1 MIAVLLSAATCQLG
15 GGGAFTLPD
24 DRCTKGEQWA
34 PVTQAQACDPAQ
46 HERQPVSAT
55 LRRQVLA
62 RYGYTPA
69 TFHGE
74 IDHRIMVAFRGA
86 STVRNLWPEPSK
98 TLPNEK
104 DRLEGYLFRRV
115 CWRSP
120 EPMKVDTAVAIL
132 KGNWVAAYAEY
143 IGPVR

>member
-74 IDHRIMVAFRGA
+74 IQNLQRPCRTRKTGWKATYSGA
-86 STVRNLWPEPSK
+86 CA
-98 TLPNEK
+98 
-104 DRLEGYLFRRV
+104 GGH
-115 CWRSP
+115 RSP
-120 EPMKVDTAVAIL
+120 
-132 KGNWVAAYAEY
+132 
-143 IGPVR
+143 